1 MHFSRY
7 ENAAVGDNEGVPTAS
22 ELSRRTCENL
32 TGGLL
37 SLTYDCYATYHFP
50 LAVCSNCVHGFE
62 LTEVVSPLMDFVM
75 RPNIKVKSLVKMLI
89 SLINDV

>member
-22 ELSRRTCENL
+22 ELSRRICENL

-37 SLTYDCYATYHFP
+37 SLTYDC
-50 LAVCSNCVHGFE
+50 
-62 LTEVVSPLMDFVM
+62 
-75 RPNIKVKSLVKMLI
+75 
-89 SLINDV
+89 